1 MNARPVSPNY
11 TEKKKKKKQTNETL
25 YETYR
30 REEPPP
36 TGVYPRD
43 KEIIQRSIDE
53 SVGLD
58 VYICSTTG
66 GGQRQS
72 GRTFLRGPATS
83 LQQRQQRL
91 RSYGVIAAHGDGQTL
106 LPMNNNNNNNSNTN
120 TDSSQAHRHVNNSQQ
135 YSSEIQLRRVPPST
149 STSSTTIVSNSYS
162 HDPRNQQQGMRTIR
176 LVAKPRATR

>member
-1 MNARPVSPNY
+1 MRDQFLPI
-11 TEKKKKKKQTNETL
+11 TLKKKRPTDAPL

-43 KEIIQRSIDE
+43 KEIIERSIDE
-53 SVGLD
+53 SLGLD
-58 VYICSTTG
+58 VYICSTS
-66 GGQRQS
+66 GGQRHS
-72 GRTFLRGPATS
+72 GRTFLRGPAAS

-106 LPMNNNNNNNSNTN
+106 LPMNNNNSNNNTGSN
-120 TDSSQAHRHVNNSQQ
+120 QPAAHRHVNNSQQ
-135 YSSEIQLRRVPPST
+135 YSSISEIQLRRVPPST
-149 STSSTTIVSNSYS
+149 STSITIVSNSYS

-176 LVAKPRATR
+176 LVSKPRRGKRDFR